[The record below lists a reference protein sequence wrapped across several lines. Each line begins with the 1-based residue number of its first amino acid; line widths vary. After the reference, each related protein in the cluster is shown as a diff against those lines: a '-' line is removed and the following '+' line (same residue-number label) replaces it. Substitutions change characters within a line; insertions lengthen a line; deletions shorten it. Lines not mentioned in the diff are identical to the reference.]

1 MLNET
6 RLGNR
11 IRRLRTRNRDTQA
24 RMAGRLGISASYLN
38 LIENDRRP
46 LTPALLGRLA
56 EAYGVDEQV
65 FLADV
70 PARLR
75 ADLAA
80 VVEDPLY
87 PGPRLGERALT
98 ELAATLPEAGRA
110 LLALFRAYLA
120 AQSEA
125 RGLGERLAGDPFL
138 AEARHR
144 LLTRLTSIRS
154 YSEILRDNVDLA
166 VDRRA
171 RFADVLVDE
180 GEQLTDLVGEVFDFL
195 GADGAPGLAAQE
207 SPHESPAVLVADLIR
222 THNNHYPDLEDAAD
236 ALRAMLAAPPSGLY
250 TALLGALQRD
260 HNVAIEAETGP
271 AAEAL
276 PRESRAFQAARRL
289 ALLSCGP
296 AIDRRLAGAG
306 AESLPP
312 AASELYR
319 QVLGSYV
326 AAAVIM
332 PYGPFH
338 KAAADLR
345 HDLELLQHR
354 FGASFEQVCHRLTTL
369 QRPGAEGVPFHF
381 VRVDIAGNVGK
392 SFSAS
397 GLHMPRH
404 GGLCPRWNAHLA
416 FMTPGRIDTQVAQL
430 PDGTRYLFVAKAM
443 SRATGGQ
450 GVPRSHY
457 AVAIGCDISFAPH
470 LVHADDL
477 VTDRP
482 AHDVPVGLSCRQ
494 CPRRDCAQRAAAPP
508 AGPSA
513 APPAAGTW
521 PMTTAADPQ

>member
-11 IRRLRTRNRDTQA
+11 IRRLRTGNRDTQA
-24 RMAGRLGISASYLN
+24 RLAGRLGISASYLN

-56 EAYGVDEQV
+56 EAYGIDEQI
-65 FLADV
+65 FLADA

-75 ADLAA
+75 ADLASI
-80 VVEDPLY
+80 VEDPLY

-120 AQSEA
+120 TRREA
-125 RGLGERLAGDPFL
+125 AGLGERLAGDPFL

-154 YSEILRDNVDLA
+154 YSEILRDNIDLA
-166 VDRRA
+166 VDRRE

-180 GEQLTDLVGEVFDFL
+180 SEQLTDLVGEVFDFL
-195 GADGAPGLAAQE
+195 GADGAIGVGAQE
-207 SPHESPAVLVADLIR
+207 SPNESPAALIADLVR
-222 THNNHYPDLEDAAD
+222 THNNHYPDLEDAAE
-236 ALRAMLAAPPSGLY
+236 ALRATLAAPSSGLY
-250 TALLGALQRD
+250 GALLEALQRD
-260 HNVAIEAETGP
+260 HNVALEAEAGP
-271 AAEAL
+271 TTEAL
-276 PRESRAFQAARRL
+276 PRESRTFQAARRL
-289 ALLSCGP
+289 AMLSCGP
-296 AIDRRLAGAG
+296 AIDRCLAGSG
-306 AESLPP
+306 DLPS
-312 AASELYR
+312 AASALYR

-326 AAAVIM
+326 AAAVVM
-332 PYGPFH
+332 PYGPFRQ
-338 KAAADLR
+338 AAADLR
-345 HDLELLQHR
+345 HDLALLQHH
-354 FGASFEQVCHRLTTL
+354 FDTSFEQVCHRLTTL

-381 VRVDIAGNVGK
+381 LRLDIAGNVSK

-397 GLHMPRH
+397 GLHIPRH

-416 FMTPGRIDTQVAQL
+416 FMTPERIDIQVAQL

-443 SRATGGQ
+443 SRAAAGQ
-450 GVPRSHY
+450 GAPRSYY

-470 LVHADDL
+470 LVYADNL

-482 AHDVPVGLSCRQ
+482 AHDVPVGLNCRQ
-494 CPRRDCAQRAAAPP
+494 CPRRDCAQRAGPP
-508 AGPSA
+508 PFVV
-513 APPAAGTW
+513 GT
-521 PMTTAADPQ
+521 